1 MDSTPKHT
9 ILCVDDEKQILSAL
23 KRLLRKEN
31 FDLLTATS
39 GEEGL
44 NIMASR
50 DIHLVISDHRM
61 PQMSGISFLAK
72 VREIYPETIRIL
84 LTGYTEVDSIKASI
98 NEGHVYKFL
107 LKPWNDDDLKQE
119 IKKALERYDLLQ
131 SNHALHLMVAAKN
144 KELEQINKDLETIIK
159 QRTRELEL
167 KNQALEL
174 TRVLFRG
181 LPVAAMG
188 VGCDQRIILI
198 NHEAENLT
206 INDRMIIVG
215 NSLTEYFSKD
225 VMKKMLPVFD
235 AQSNQTELDV
245 TINANTYVLTLSA
258 LTGRFVGKGFILCL
272 RQREG

>member
-1 MDSTPKHT
+1 
-9 ILCVDDEKQILSAL
+9 
-23 KRLLRKEN
+23 
-31 FDLLTATS
+31 
-39 GEEGL
+39 
-44 NIMASR
+44 
-50 DIHLVISDHRM
+50 
-61 PQMSGISFLAK
+61 
-72 VREIYPETIRIL
+72 
-84 LTGYTEVDSIKASI
+84 
-98 NEGHVYKFL
+98 
-107 LKPWNDDDLKQE
+107 
-119 IKKALERYDLLQ
+119 
-131 SNHALHLMVAAKN
+131 
-144 KELEQINKDLETIIK
+144 
-159 QRTRELEL
+159 
-167 KNQALEL
+167 
-174 TRVLFRG
+174 VLFRG

>member
-23 KRLLRKEN
+23 KRLLRKEH

-188 VGCDQRIILI
+188 VGCDRRIILI
-198 NHEAENLT
+198 NHEAENLI

-235 AQSNQTELDV
+235 LQSDQTAFDV
-245 TINANTYVLTLSA
+245 TINAHTYVLTLSA